1 MASIEEKA
9 VTSKVKSVRAGRSR
23 YTDQYKAE
31 VVAAFEAG
39 SLSASAFARQH
50 GIKAPTFCSWVAKA
64 RRRAQ
69 SRQAAPSSSA
79 FLIAEIR
86 QESGVGVRGETL
98 EVRLP
103 GGATA
108 MAGTSRQ
115 VALLAE
121 LLKSLV

>member
-1 MASIEEKA
+1 MEPEAAASKI
-9 VTSKVKSVRAGRSR
+9 KSGRARRRR
-23 YTDQYKAE
+23 YTDQDRAE
-31 VVAAFEAG
+31 VVAAFESS

-50 GIKAPTFCSWVAKA
+50 GIKYPTFSSWVAKA
-64 RRRAQ
+64 RGRAR
-69 SRQAAPSSSA
+69 SRQSASSSSP
-79 FLIAEIR
+79 FLIAEIG
-86 QESGVGVRGETL
+86 QQSGGGGAVEGETL

>member
-1 MASIEEKA
+1 MEPEAAASKI
-9 VTSKVKSVRAGRSR
+9 KSGRARRRR
-23 YTDQYKAE
+23 YTDQDRAE
-31 VVAAFEAG
+31 VVAAFESS

-50 GIKAPTFCSWVAKA
+50 GIKYPTFSSWVAKA
-64 RRRAQ
+64 RGRAR
-69 SRQAAPSSSA
+69 SRPAACSPGP
-79 FLIAEIR
+79 FIIAEIGE
-86 QESGVGVRGETL
+86 ESAAGGETL

-108 MAGTSRQ
+108 AAGTSRQ

>member
-1 MASIEEKA
+1 MR
-9 VTSKVKSVRAGRSR
+9 TR

-31 VVAAFEAG
+31 VVAGFEAS

-50 GIKAPTFCSWVAKA
+50 GIKSPTFCSWVAKA
-64 RRRAQ
+64 RRRARP
-69 SRQAAPSSSA
+69 RQAGPASSA
-79 FLIAEIR
+79 FLLAEIG
-86 QESGVGVRGETL
+86 QESGGKTL

-103 GGATA
+103 GGASA
-108 MAGTSRQ
+108 VAGTSRQ